1 MSYIDFVREAGSIDA
16 AIAQFRARHHYDE
29 INAARDR
36 VETARRQLNAC
47 LADREASFYDYDA
60 EAEAQATYDA
70 ACADLEAL
78 EAGTL
83 PASAEAVP

>member
-1 MSYIDFVREAGSIDA
+1 MTTTYCHELASAYARLEAA
-16 AIAQFRARHHYDE
+16 K
-29 INAARDR
+29 
-36 VETARRQLNAC
+36 RQLDAC
-47 LADREASFYDYDA
+47 LTDREASLYDYDA

-83 PASAEAVP
+83 PAFAEVAP

>member
-1 MSYIDFVREAGSIDA
+1 MSYIDLAREAGSIDA

-60 EAEAQATYDA
+60 EEKAQETYDA

>member
-36 VETARRQLNAC
+36 VELAACRLNAC

-60 EAEAQATYDA
+60 EEKAQETYDA

-83 PASAEAVP
+83 PASAEVVP